1 MFEDRPWLD
10 SYPAGVPSDVE
21 IPDVTLDRLLVDCIT
36 AHPNRYAVD
45 FFGATTTWSELYA
58 QVQQAA
64 AALRDLGVAPGD
76 RVSLVLP
83 NCRSHVVAF
92 HAVLACGAV
101 VAEHNPTYTTEEL
114 HDQFLVTQSTV
125 ALVWRNR
132 VEDVVSAVEGTRVGS
147 VVSVDVAHDLPRL
160 SQLALKLP
168 LPSARAK
175 RSALTGRPTEGA
187 LRWDDLL
194 RRSRPRPAPH
204 GRGPDDTA
212 LILFTGGTT
221 GVPKG
226 AEITH
231 RNLIVNATQGNAWAQ
246 FRPGDEV
253 VYGMLPFFH
262 AFGMIF
268 CLVLPTLIGATL
280 VAFPNFD
287 PPTVARTQKRRPAT
301 FVPGVAPMFSR
312 LLDASDELKGVDWT
326 PARLAF
332 SGAMP
337 LAADVAE
344 RWEKATGGLL
354 IEGYGM
360 TECSPIALGNPC
372 SAARRR
378 GALGIPFPNTEM
390 RIVDQDHPSREATA
404 NESGVVRG
412 ELCVRGPQV
421 FRGYV
426 DQPEETS
433 HVLSADGW
441 LRTGDVVEVDGSG
454 FAVLVDRVKEMIIV
468 GGFKVFPSV
477 VEEYLRQMPGIGD
490 VAVVGVPRP
499 GASDEEVLAVVVPV
513 LDVAAPTLEQVRAF
527 AERKLPPYAL
537 PRRLDVVAE
546 LPRSMIGKVLRR
558 VVRQE
563 HLEREGGTSD

>member
-10 SYPAGVPSDVE
+10 SYSAGVPSDVE
-21 IPDVTLDRLLVDCIT
+21 IPDVTLDRLLVDCVT
-36 AHPNRYAVD
+36 AHPDRYAVD
-45 FFGATTTWSELYA
+45 FFGATTTWSELLA
-58 QVQQAA
+58 QVRQGA
-64 AALRDLGVAPGD
+64 AALRDLGVVPGD

-101 VAEHNPTYTTEEL
+101 VVEHNPTYTTEEL
-114 HDQFLVTQSTV
+114 HDQFLITESTV

-132 VEDVVSAVEGTRVGS
+132 VEDVVASVEGTRVGS
-147 VVSVDVAHDLPRL
+147 VVSIDVAHDLPGL
-160 SQLALKLP
+160 SQFALKLP

-175 RSALTGRPTEGA
+175 RAALTGRPTAGA

-194 RRSRPRPAPH
+194 RRARPQPASH
-204 GRGPDDTA
+204 DREPDDTA

-231 RNLIVNATQGNAWAQ
+231 RNLIVNATQGQAWAQ
-246 FRPGDEV
+246 FRIGDEV
-253 VYGMLPFFH
+253 VFGMLPFFH

-287 PPTVARTQKRRPAT
+287 PTTVARRQKRRPAT

-312 LLDASDELKGVDWT
+312 LLDASDEVGGVDWST
-326 PARLAF
+326 ARLAF

-337 LAADVAE
+337 LGAEVAE
-344 RWEKATGGLL
+344 RWERATGGLL

-378 GALGIPFPNTEM
+378 GALGIPFPNTQM
-390 RIVDQDHPSREATA
+390 RIVDQDDPSHEATA
-404 NESGVVRG
+404 DEHGLVRG

-426 DQPEETS
+426 DRPEETAQ
-433 HVLSADGW
+433 VLSDDGW
-441 LRTGDVVEVDGSG
+441 LRTGDIVEVDGSG

-468 GGFKVFPSV
+468 GGFKVFPSA
-477 VEEYLRQMPGIGD
+477 VEDYLRQMPGIGD

-513 LDVAAPTLEQVRAF
+513 LDAAVPTLDQVRQF
-527 AERKLPPYAL
+527 AERKLPHYAL

-558 VVRQE
+558 VVRDE
-563 HLEREGGTSD
+563 HLERRGGSPD